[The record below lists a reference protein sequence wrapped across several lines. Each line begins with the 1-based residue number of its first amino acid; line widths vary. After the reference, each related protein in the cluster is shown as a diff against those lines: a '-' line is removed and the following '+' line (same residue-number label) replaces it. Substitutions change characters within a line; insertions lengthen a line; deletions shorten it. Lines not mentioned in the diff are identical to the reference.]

1 MDLTAISPP
10 RRGRT
15 RARREA
21 DARRATTLVLAAA
34 LLLGSLAAP
43 ATAAPRGTL
52 DDPWF
57 YLVWTW
63 LDEDTDMLVFW
74 NTTRDAFCDWLDAG
88 AAFDDRP
95 GIEPVPIRYHEVS
108 DGIIV
113 RSFRATRSVEVWLLG
128 EGDDVCDDLDG
139 PFAVGTAHVRN
150 NDNDWEEV
158 GGRATTWGH
167 RGQGTLVDAEGG
179 TWHLNWASRR
189 MILQDE
195 FRVLVYDANLKR
207 RGPR

>member
-1 MDLTAISPP
+1 MDLTVNSSP
-10 RRGRT
+10 RRGRN
-15 RARREA
+15 RARREG

-34 LLLGSLAAP
+34 LLLGSLAVP

-57 YLVWTW
+57 YLVWTSY
-63 LDEDTDMLVFW
+63 DEDTDLLVFW
-74 NTTRDAFCDWLDAG
+74 NTTRDAFCDWLDTDALW
-88 AAFDDRP
+88 DDRP
-95 GIEPVPIRYHEVS
+95 AIEPVPIRYHEVA

-113 RSFRATRSVEVWLLG
+113 RSFNATRYTEVWLLG
-128 EGDDVCDDLDG
+128 EGDDLCGELDG

-167 RGQGTLVDAEGG
+167 RGQGTLADAEGA